1 MKVTF
6 SILLIHFSLLIFGQS
21 KITKLVVEKRT
32 VYELQDVDVLEVDTL
47 IMMDSSRLR
56 LNQLKRDNTLRVK
69 FAVIGK
75 NCVVDGRGADG
86 PTGRNGMNGR
96 VGMGPCRDGTAA
108 RDGARGHSGRPGVN
122 LYFYLEKIIV
132 NGTLI
137 IDLAGGNGGDGGNG
151 GEGGGGSSGTV
162 HCKGGDGGTGGDAG
176 AGGDGGAGGTLMF
189 GGADLEAMRAML
201 GSQIIVNTL
210 GGNFGYSGI
219 PGAGGAAGLG
229 PSRKDGKDGIKGKDG
244 VRGKPGINGGIQ
256 FEQQ

>member
-1 MKVTF
+1 MKVTPAILCVLF
-6 SILLIHFSLLIFGQS
+6 SSVVMGQTRIPKLII
-21 KITKLVVEKRT
+21 EKKSI
-32 VYELQDVDVLEVDTL
+32 YELGAADVLHVDTL
-47 IMMDSSRLR
+47 IMMDSSRLS
-56 LNQLKRDNTLRVK
+56 LNGPMREITIKAG

-86 PTGRNGMNGR
+86 VTGKNGMNGR

-108 RDGARGHSGRPGVN
+108 RDGARGQSGQPGVN

-151 GEGGGGSSGTV
+151 GEGGGGSAGTV
-162 HCKGGDGGTGGDAG
+162 HCNGGDGGLGGDAG
-176 AGGDGGAGGTLMF
+176 SGGDGGAGGTLMF
-189 GGADLEAMRAML
+189 GGADLEVMRAML
-201 GSQIIVNTL
+201 GTEIIVNTL

-229 PSRKDGKDGIKGKDG
+229 PSRKDGKDGVKGKEG
-244 VRGKPGINGGIQ
+244 LRGRPGNNGGIQ